1 MRNLRNIRF
10 GQCHRA
16 HVTAT
21 CWDPEKDEVL
31 CAAGPTEESSGIEL
45 LRITG
50 DQNISVRTVA
60 SWDAPSPTPDLL
72 VDRVVSLQ
80 YLSGSTTTCLVLEG
94 GDIITVQE
102 DEFSGQD
109 AHIEIVGSIDAGISA
124 ARWSPDEELLIVVT
138 KENNVIFM
146 GSTFDPV
153 AEITMTVEDLNASK
167 HVSVGWGKKETQFQ
181 GRGAKAMRDPTIP
194 EKVDEG
200 LPSAQEDGTT
210 TISWRGDGAYVA
222 INSVQEGSRRVVRV
236 YSREGE
242 LDSASEPVDGLEGTL
257 SWRPAGN
264 LMAGIQRLSNRIDV
278 VFFER
283 NGLRHGEFTLR
294 SSSGP
299 VEAHERIRL
308 EWNSDSTVL
317 AVIYTDMIQLWTM
330 GNYHWYLKQEIP
342 IEVKSTCLSWHPEK
356 ALRFAAASTSN
367 VLVAEHIFYTA
378 RGSCQPPHDNGA
390 VAVIDGETVKLT
402 PFRTVNVPPPM
413 SMFEITASAAVVD
426 VAFGRNNASFAVLH
440 RKGIDV
446 YEWPVKN
453 GRSIKPQ
460 VSKKVAFD
468 ETAVPG
474 YNTVLRIAAVGDSFH
489 YFGFEEEKG
498 FVQRS
503 VQASGEGE
511 ASIATVDSQEVLVA
525 TTSYQDDNV
534 FEGYGQD
541 NSGKLFQINEIGNE
555 IIPIQFQTQ
564 LPWFEISKVDD
575 EIVAFGLSRNGHIYA
590 NSRLLAKNCTS
601 FIVTPSHLIFTTNN
615 HLVKFVH
622 LSANVDELEVPADD
636 PETDERCR
644 SVERGSRLVTAIP
657 ANMSIVLQ
665 MPRGNLETV
674 FPRAMVVAGIRN
686 LIDEKN
692 YARAFSYCRTQRV
705 DMNILYDHQPEQFLA
720 NVGLFLDQIPDVAHI
735 DLFLSSLRAEDVT
748 QTMYQDTKR
757 SKAFGADALPSD
769 LSPAPRG
776 SAAKVNTVCD
786 ALLNALQSRKATN
799 LQNTITAHV
808 CKSPPALDDGL
819 LLVSE
824 LMREDEKIAEKAV
837 EHICFLVDVN
847 RLYENALG
855 LYNLDLA
862 LLVAQQSQRDPREYL
877 PFIQNLH
884 SLPEL
889 RRHFEIDDH
898 LERRVKALGHLQT
911 MDVFDELLA
920 YTTKHSLYH
929 DALRLY
935 RYDVPRLRELT
946 AAYAAYLEST
956 SAYREAGLTYESLE
970 NYAKATSCYRTAGA
984 TCWQECLYTAAQQQP
999 PMSADA
1005 MSDLANNLVDALWEA
1020 KDYLSAA
1027 TIYLEY
1033 LDSIDMA
1040 VSCLCKGYH
1049 FADAI
1054 RLVVQRNH
1062 PDLLTTS
1069 VDTGLADSL
1078 GTTTEFLADCKAQL
1092 KAQVPRVAELRRK
1105 AIEDPLAFYEGD
1117 RAGGMDIPDDVS
1129 VAASS
1134 RVSTSAS
1141 LFTRYTGKAGSV
1153 GTAGT
1158 GVSRATS
1165 KNRKREEKKRA
1176 RGRKGTVYEE
1186 EYLVNSIRR
1195 LIERVSAAAPDA
1207 ERLIFALVRRNMP
1220 ERARAAEALMAEVSE
1235 ACTTAVAEVFK
1246 IPEGEVEQ
1254 KNEGEPAWQATG
1266 GDAVLQD
1273 FVMGQGNKLE
1283 PPVVK
1288 GLKKLTLLGS

>member
-1 MRNLRNIRF
+1 MRNLRNLRF
-10 GQCHRA
+10 GQCQRA
-16 HVTAT
+16 NVTAT
-21 CWDPEKDEVL
+21 CWDPEKDQVL
-31 CAAGPTEESSGIEL
+31 CVAGPTEESSGIEL
-45 LRITG
+45 LRVTG
-50 DQNISVRTVA
+50 DQDVSVRTVA
-60 SWDAPSPTPDLL
+60 SWDAPNPTPDLL
-72 VDRVVSLQ
+72 ADRVVSLQ
-80 YLSGSTTTCLVLEG
+80 YLSGSATACLVLEG
-94 GDIITVQE
+94 GDIVTVQE

-109 AHIEIVGSIDAGISA
+109 AYIEIVGSIDAGIAA

-146 GSTFDPV
+146 GSSFDPV
-153 AEITMTVEDLNASK
+153 AEIAMTVEDLNASK

-200 LPSAQEDGTT
+200 LPSVHEDGAT

-222 INSVQEGSRRVVRV
+222 INSVQEGSRRVIRV

-242 LDSASEPVDGLEGTL
+242 LDSASEPVDGLEGAL

-264 LMAGIQRLSNRIDV
+264 LMAGIQRLPDRIDV
-278 VFFER
+278 AFFER

-294 SSSGP
+294 SPSGT
-299 VEAHERIRL
+299 VGAHEKIRL

-317 AVIYTDMIQLWTM
+317 AVIYKDMIQLWTM

-342 IEVKSTCLSWHPEK
+342 IEASSACLSWHPEK
-356 ALRFAAASTSN
+356 ALRFAAASTTQ

-378 RGSCQPPHDNGA
+378 RGLCLPPHDNGA

-413 SMFEITASAAVVD
+413 SMFEITASAAVAD
-426 VAFGRNNASFAVLH
+426 VAFGRDNTSFAVLH

-460 VSKKVAFD
+460 ISKKVTFD
-468 ETAVPG
+468 EMASPG
-474 YNTVLRIAAVGDSFH
+474 YNTSLRIAAVSDAFH
-489 YFGFEEEKG
+489 YFAYEEEKG

-503 VQASGEGE
+503 VQAAGEGE
-511 ASIATVDSQEVLVA
+511 ASTTPVNTQELLVA
-525 TTSYQDDNV
+525 TTSYQDDKS

-541 NSGKLFQINEIGNE
+541 NSGKLFQITESGNE
-555 IIPIQFQTQ
+555 NLHVQFQTQ
-564 LPWFEISKVDD
+564 LPWFEISKVDE

-622 LSANVDELEVPADD
+622 LAANVDELEVPADD

-644 SVERGSRLVTAIP
+644 SVERGSRLVTTLP

-674 FPRAMVVAGIRN
+674 FPRAMVIAGIRN
-686 LIDEKN
+686 LIDNKN

-705 DMNILYDHQPEQFLA
+705 DMNILYDYQPEQFLA

-757 SKAFGADALPSD
+757 SKAFGIDMLPAEM
-769 LSPAPRG
+769 SPAPRG

-855 LYNLDLA
+855 LYNLELA

-877 PFIQNLH
+877 PFMQNLH

-889 RRHFEIDDH
+889 RRRFEIDDH

-920 YTTKHSLYH
+920 YTIKHSLYH
-929 DALRLY
+929 DALRTY
-935 RYDVPRLRELT
+935 RYDPPRLRELT

-956 SAYREAGLTYESLE
+956 SAYREAGLAYESLE
-970 NYAKATSCYRTAGA
+970 NFAKATSCYRTAGA

-999 PMSADA
+999 PMSSEA
-1005 MSDLANNLVDALWEA
+1005 MSDLASNLADALWEA
-1020 KDYLSAA
+1020 KDYASAA
-1027 TIYLEY
+1027 TIHLEY
-1033 LDSIDMA
+1033 LNSIDMT
-1040 VSCLCKGYH
+1040 VRCLCKGYH

-1062 PDLLTTS
+1062 PGLLTSS
-1069 VDTGLADSL
+1069 VDTGLAEALS
-1078 GTTTEFLADCKAQL
+1078 TTTEFLADCKAQL

-1105 AIEDPLAFYEGD
+1105 AIEDPLAFYEGE

-1235 ACTTAVAEVFK
+1235 ACTAAVAEVFK
-1246 IPEGEVEQ
+1246 VPEAEVAQ
-1254 KNEGEPAWQATG
+1254 RNDDEPKWQATG
-1266 GDAVLQD
+1266 GEAVLQD
-1273 FVMGQGNKLE
+1273 FVMGQGKKLE
-1283 PPVVK
+1283 PPVVS

>member
-10 GQCHRA
+10 GQCQRA
-16 HVTAT
+16 NVTAA

-31 CAAGPTEESSGIEL
+31 CVAGPTEESSGIEL
-45 LRITG
+45 LRIAG
-50 DQNISVRTVA
+50 DQDVSVRTVA
-60 SWDAPSPTPDLL
+60 SWDAPSPTPDLS
-72 VDRVVSLQ
+72 VDKVVSLQ
-80 YLSGSTTTCLVLEG
+80 YLSGSATTCIVLEG

-102 DEFSGQD
+102 DDFSGQD
-109 AHIEIVGSIDAGISA
+109 AHIEIVGSIDAGIAA
-124 ARWSPDEELLIVVT
+124 ARWSPDEELLIIVT

-146 GSTFDPV
+146 GSSFDPV

-200 LPSAQEDGTT
+200 VPSPQEDGAT

-222 INSVQEGSRRVVRV
+222 INSVQEGSRRVIRV

-242 LDSASEPVDGLEGTL
+242 LDSASEPVDGFESAL

-264 LMAGIQRLSNRIDV
+264 LMAGIQRFSNRIDV

-294 SSSGP
+294 SPSGP
-299 VEAHERIRL
+299 VDAHEKIRL

-317 AVIYTDMIQLWTM
+317 AVIFKDMIQLWTV
-330 GNYHWYLKQEIP
+330 GNYHWYLKQEMP
-342 IEVKSTCLSWHPEK
+342 IEANSTCLSWHPEK

-367 VLVAEHIFYTA
+367 VVVAEHIFYTA
-378 RGSCQPPHDNGA
+378 RGSCLPPHDNGA
-390 VAVIDGETVKLT
+390 IAVIDGETVKLT

-413 SMFEITASAAVVD
+413 SMFDITVASAVVD
-426 VAFGRNNASFAVLH
+426 VTFGRDNTSFAILH

-446 YEWPVKN
+446 YAWPVKN

-460 VSKKVAFD
+460 FSKKITFD
-468 ETAVPG
+468 EMASPG
-474 YNTVLRIAAVGDSFH
+474 YNALLRIAAVADAFH
-489 YFGFEEEKG
+489 YFSFEEEKG

-503 VQASGEGE
+503 VQVSGEGE
-511 ASIATVDSQEVLVA
+511 ASLADINSKENLVA
-525 TTSYQDDNV
+525 TASYQDDN
-534 FEGYGQD
+534 FFTGYGQD
-541 NSGKLFQINEIGNE
+541 NSGKLFQISDSGND
-555 IIPIQFQTQ
+555 ILPVQFQTQ
-564 LPWFEISKVDD
+564 LPWFEISKVDK

-601 FIVTPSHLIFTTNN
+601 FVATPSHLIFTTNN

-622 LSANVDELEVPADD
+622 LSADVNELEVPADD

-657 ANMSIVLQ
+657 SNMSIVLQ

-692 YARAFSYCRTQRV
+692 YSRAFSYCRTQRV
-705 DMNILYDHQPEQFLA
+705 DMNILYDHQPEQFLT

-757 SKAFGADALPSD
+757 PKAFGTDAVPSD

-786 ALLNALQSRKATN
+786 ALLSALQSRKATN

-855 LYNLDLA
+855 LYNLELA

-889 RRHFEIDDH
+889 RRKFEIDDH

-911 MDVFDELLA
+911 LDVFDELLA
-920 YTTKHSLYH
+920 YTVKHSLYH
-929 DALRLY
+929 DALRIY
-935 RYDVPRLRELT
+935 RYDPPRLRELT

-956 SAYREAGLTYESLE
+956 SAYREAGLAYESLE

-984 TCWQECLYTAAQQQP
+984 ACWQECLYTAAQQQP
-999 PMSADA
+999 PMSSEA
-1005 MSDLANNLVDALWEA
+1005 MADLANNLADALWES
-1020 KDYLSAA
+1020 KDYSSAA
-1027 TIYLEY
+1027 TIHLEY

-1040 VSCLCKGYH
+1040 VRCLCKGYH
-1049 FADAI
+1049 FADTI
-1054 RLVVQRNH
+1054 RLVVQRNRS
-1062 PDLLTTS
+1062 DLLATS
-1069 VDTGLADSL
+1069 VDTGLADAL

-1129 VAASS
+1129 IAASS

-1195 LIERVSAAAPDA
+1195 LIERVSAAAADT

-1235 ACTTAVAEVFK
+1235 ACTSAVADVFK
-1246 IPEGEVEQ
+1246 PLETESE
-1254 KNEGEPAWQATG
+1254 KKPEGEPAWHATG

-1273 FVMGQGNKLE
+1273 FVMGQGKKLE
-1283 PPVVK
+1283 PPVVT
-1288 GLKKLTLLGS
+1288 GVKKLTLLGS

>member
-10 GQCHRA
+10 GLCHRA

-31 CAAGPTEESSGIEL
+31 CVAGPTEESSGIEL
-45 LRITG
+45 LRIAG
-50 DQNISVRTVA
+50 DQDISVRTVA

-80 YLSGSTTTCLVLEG
+80 YLSGSATACLVLEG
-94 GDIITVQE
+94 GDIVTVQE

-138 KENNVIFM
+138 KANNVIFM

-153 AEITMTVEDLNASK
+153 AEITLTAEDLNASK

-200 LPSAQEDGTT
+200 LPSSCEDGST

-222 INSVQEGSRRVVRV
+222 INSVQEGSRRVIRV

-242 LDSASEPVDGLEGTL
+242 LDSASEPVDGLEGAL

-264 LMAGIQRLSNRIDV
+264 LMAGIQRLSDRIDV
-278 VFFER
+278 AFFER

-294 SSSGP
+294 SPAGP
-299 VEAHERIRL
+299 VEAHEKIRL
-308 EWNSDSTVL
+308 EWNSDSTAL
-317 AVIYTDMIQLWTM
+317 AVIYRDMVQLWTM

-342 IEVKSTCLSWHPEK
+342 IEPDSTCLSWHPEK
-356 ALRFAAASTSN
+356 ALRFAVASTSN
-367 VLVAEHIFYTA
+367 VLVAENIFYTA
-378 RGSCQPPHDNGA
+378 RGSCHPPHGNGA

-402 PFRTVNVPPPM
+402 PFRTVNIPPPM
-413 SMFEITASAAVVD
+413 SMYEITASASVAD
-426 VAFGRNNASFAVLH
+426 VAFGQDNTSFAILH

-460 VSKKVAFD
+460 VSWKVAFD
-468 ETAVPG
+468 EIASPG
-474 YNTVLRIAAVGDSFH
+474 YSAFLRIAAVANSFH
-489 YFGFEEEKG
+489 YFGYEEEKG

-503 VQASGEGE
+503 VQAGSEGE
-511 ASIATVDSQEVLVA
+511 PTTTTVDSRELLVA
-525 TTSYQDDNV
+525 TASYQDDNT

-541 NSGKLFQINEIGNE
+541 SSGKLFQINHAGNE
-555 IIPIQFQTQ
+555 ILPVQFQTQ

-601 FIVTPSHLIFTTNN
+601 FTITPSHLIFTTNN

-622 LSANVDELEVPADD
+622 LSADLETPADD

-674 FPRAMVVAGIRN
+674 FPRAMVVAGIRS

-720 NVGLFLDQIPDVAHI
+720 NVGLLLDQIPDVTHI

-757 SKAFGADALPSD
+757 PKALGTDLAPSD
-769 LSPAPRG
+769 LPPAPRG
-776 SAAKVNTVCD
+776 SAAKVNAVCD

-799 LQNTITAHV
+799 LQNVITSHV

-819 LLVSE
+819 LLVAE

-889 RRHFEIDDH
+889 RRQFEIDDH

-911 MDVFDELLA
+911 LNVFDELLA
-920 YTTKHSLYH
+920 YTTRHSLYH

-935 RYDVPRLRELT
+935 RYDAPRLRDLT
-946 AAYAAYLEST
+946 AAYAAHLEST
-956 SAYREAGLTYESLE
+956 SAHREAGLAYESLE

-999 PMSADA
+999 PMSTDA
-1005 MSDLANNLVDALWEA
+1005 MSDLASNLADALWEA
-1020 KDYLSAA
+1020 KEYASAA
-1027 TIYLEY
+1027 TIHLEY
-1033 LDSIDMA
+1033 LDAIGMA
-1040 VSCLCKGYH
+1040 VRCLCKGYH

-1054 RLVVQRNH
+1054 RLVVQRNR
-1062 PDLLTTS
+1062 PDLLTAS
-1069 VDTGLADSL
+1069 VDTGLADAL

-1153 GTAGT
+1153 GTVGT

-1195 LIERVSAAAPDA
+1195 LIERVSATAPDT
-1207 ERLIFALVRRNMP
+1207 ERLVFALVRRNMP

-1235 ACTTAVAEVFK
+1235 ACTAAVAEVFSVT
-1246 IPEGEVEQ
+1246 ETETQQ
-1254 KNEGEPAWQATG
+1254 KNEGEPAWHATG

-1273 FVMGQGNKLE
+1273 FVAGQGKKLE
-1283 PPVVK
+1283 PPVVN
-1288 GLKKLTLLGS
+1288 GMKKLALLGS